1 MLRSFLSK
9 SKAKYRQ
16 NYHKVVIFKKKL
28 NILEHI
34 EEEKQ
39 YDIKRN
45 LKKIYVKQNN
55 HGFFT
60 KKAVS

>member
-28 NILEHI
+28 NILKHI

-39 YDIKRN
+39 YDKEK
-45 LKKIYVKQNN
+45 LKKKIGQ
-55 HGFFT
+55 
-60 KKAVS
+60 AE